1 MEKYVFS
8 FTINHGYP
16 SSKSQLSNVQQ
27 MAQAITLKIGDTCR
41 KASSQVAESCLLCS
55 ISHNTALFKSR
66 REMDLWGFENI
77 KKKKESCI

>member
-16 SSKSQLSNVQQ
+16 SSTSQLSNVQQ

-55 ISHNTALFKSR
+55 ISHNMALFKWIYG
-66 REMDLWGFENI
+66 DLKTL
-77 KKKKESCI
+77 KKKLYLI